1 MNPTAAG
8 LQNLPACGTIEAVNC
23 ESEVKSAKCTT
34 SAEYPY
40 SAVHHP
46 PALTRFHFHKWWFII
61 YCAYLSQNN
70 FLTVIHSMLLDI
82 IFIQLYISP
91 TRTQSLLNQIE
102 FCGAFYL
109 YVLYSL
115 QRGIFHYLL
124 KLFDCH
130 IGFFCSALWL
140 QISL

>member
-1 MNPTAAG
+1 
-8 LQNLPACGTIEAVNC
+8 
-23 ESEVKSAKCTT
+23 
-34 SAEYPY
+34 
-40 SAVHHP
+40 
-46 PALTRFHFHKWWFII
+46 
-61 YCAYLSQNN
+61 
-70 FLTVIHSMLLDI
+70 MLLDI

-140 QISL
+140 QISLSDELHKHSYLPNTNALSPAFFSSLGLNTLTKIAHNKHLSFQFFAHCNAKLFFENFLFLRSCS